1 MLKVKDVDVF
11 YGELQVLHK
20 VNLEVKK
27 GEVVALIGSNG
38 SGKTTLFR
46 AISGLLPVASGN
58 IEFEGVRIDKLPPE
72 EIVKKGIVQVPEGR
86 ALFLKMTVEENLSL
100 GAYTVRDKTRK
111 QEILNEVYALFPI
124 LKQRRNQLAGTLS
137 GGEAQMLAIGRA
149 LMADPKLLLLDEP
162 SFGLAPMLVL
172 EVLNTI
178 RRINKERGLTVLLA
192 EQNVHLALDLC
203 DRGYVI
209 ANGTVEL
216 EGSSEKLKNDEKVKK
231 VYLGIT

>member
-11 YGELQVLHK
+11 YGELQVLHR

-27 GEVVALIGSNG
+27 GEIIALIGSNG

-46 AISGLLPVASGN
+46 AISGLLPIVSGS
-58 IEFEGVRIDKLPPE
+58 IEFEGGSINKLPPE

-192 EQNVHLALDLC
+192 EQNVHLALGLC

>member
-11 YGELQVLHK
+11 YGELQVLHR

-27 GEVVALIGSNG
+27 GEIVALIGSNG
-38 SGKTTLFR
+38 SGKTTLLR
-46 AISGLLPVASGN
+46 AISGLIPIASGS
-58 IEFEGVRIDKLPPE
+58 IEFEGSSINKLSPE

-86 ALFLKMTVEENLSL
+86 ALFPKMTVEENLLL

-111 QEILNEVYALFPI
+111 KEILNEVYALFPI
-124 LKQRRNQLAGTLS
+124 LKQRRKQLAGTLS

-149 LMADPKLLLLDEP
+149 LMANPKLLLLDEP
-162 SFGLAPMLVL
+162 SFGLAPKLVL

-178 RRINKERGLTVLLA
+178 RRMNKEMGLTVLLA
-192 EQNVHLALDLC
+192 EQNVHLALELC

-216 EGSSEKLKNDEKVKK
+216 EGPSEKLKNDEKVKK

>member
-1 MLKVKDVDVF
+1 MLKVKEVDVF

-58 IEFEGVRIDKLPPE
+58 IEFEEVRIDKLPPE
-72 EIVKKGIVQVPEGR
+72 KIVKKGIVQVPEGR
-86 ALFLKMTVEENLSL
+86 ALFPKMTVLENLLL
-100 GAYTVRDKTRK
+100 GAYTLPDKTRK
-111 QEILNEVYALFPI
+111 QEILSEVYALFPI
-124 LKQRRNQLAGTLS
+124 LGQRRNQLAGTLS

-162 SFGLAPMLVL
+162 SFGLAPKLVL

-178 RRINKERGLTVLLA
+178 QRINKERGLTVLLA

-216 EGSSEKLKNDEKVKK
+216 EGPSEKLKNDEKVKK
-231 VYLGIT
+231 AYLGIA

>member
-1 MLKVKDVDVF
+1 VI
-11 YGELQVLHK
+11 HK